1 MRVYHSLKY
10 GRTIRITK
18 NMRAVERVEVIEVRA
33 KVGIA
38 TRVPEN
44 GVIREAAGVKNPPS
58 VM

>member
-1 MRVYHSLKY
+1 MKVYHSLKY
-10 GRTIRITK
+10 GRTIQITK

-38 TRVPEN
+38 TRGPGN
-44 GVIREAAGVKNPPS
+44 GVIREAAGVKNHPS